1 MRSAASA
8 RPGLSARGRIF
19 TICKAAFT
27 PYDSGLVLSRAK
39 TAIVDEKKKSHLDSN
54 RTVDEALTA
63 IEGEILKLVVEGKS
77 NAKVAAL
84 LGLSPRTVETYRAR
98 LMRKLGVDNLPDL
111 VKYAIRH
118 GITPLD

>member
-1 MRSAASA
+1 MLAASA
-8 RPGLSARGRIF
+8 
-19 TICKAAFT
+19 
-27 PYDSGLVLSRAK
+27 
-39 TAIVDEKKKSHLDSN
+39 AILDKNKKSPLESSCA
-54 RTVDEALTA
+54 TGEALTA
-63 IEGEILKLVVEGKS
+63 VEGQILKLVVEGKS
-77 NAKVAAL
+77 NAKVAAQ

>member
-1 MRSAASA
+1 MLPA
-8 RPGLSARGRIF
+8 R
-19 TICKAAFT
+19 
-27 PYDSGLVLSRAK
+27 
-39 TAIVDEKKKSHLDSN
+39 TAILDKNKKSPLDAKYA
-54 RTVDEALTA
+54 TGEALTA

-77 NAKVAAL
+77 NAKVAVL

-118 GITPLD
+118 GITPLE

>member
-1 MRSAASA
+1 MLPARAAI
-8 RPGLSARGRIF
+8 LD
-19 TICKAAFT
+19 KN
-27 PYDSGLVLSRAK
+27 
-39 TAIVDEKKKSHLDSN
+39 KKNPSDSN
-54 RTVDEALTA
+54 YATGEALTA

-118 GITPLD
+118 GITPLE

>member
-1 MRSAASA
+1 M
-8 RPGLSARGRIF
+8 
-19 TICKAAFT
+19 
-27 PYDSGLVLSRAK
+27 
-39 TAIVDEKKKSHLDSN
+39 DENKKSSSDPN
-54 RTVDEALTA
+54 RTMDEALTA
-63 IEGEILKLVVEGKS
+63 IESEILKRVVEGKS

-118 GITPLD
+118 GITTLDSDDGA

>member
-1 MRSAASA
+1 ML
-8 RPGLSARGRIF
+8 P
-19 TICKAAFT
+19 
-27 PYDSGLVLSRAK
+27 AK
-39 TAIVDEKKKSHLDSN
+39 TAIVDKNKKSTLDSN
-54 RTVDEALTA
+54 YATGEALTA